1 MPRAKDGTLRKSHRK
16 KMQKLAKGYWGRRKN
31 LFRVTKDA
39 IAKGLLYAYRDRKNK
54 KRDFRKLW
62 IARISAAVQEHGM
75 TYSKFIHRMAQKNIH
90 INRKILSN
98 LAVTN
103 RSEFNRII
111 ESVK

>member
-1 MPRAKDGTLRKSHRK
+1 MPRAKDGTLRKTHRK

-75 TYSKFIHRMAQKNIH
+75 TYSKFIHRMTQKNIH